1 MAYWKIDHGWIPRG
15 IPVTKPPVFRR
26 FPIILDFPVVFPSLL
41 RYVPMAD
48 GFPLVFLDFPI
59 FLPGYL
65 WYKPSLLMAD
75 VPPLMAPRSS

>member
-26 FPIILDFPVVFPSLL
+26 FPIFPIDFPVVFPSLL
-41 RYVPMAD
+41 RYVPLAD
-48 GFPLVFLDFPI
+48 GFPLI
-59 FLPGYL
+59 FLIFPYSYL
-65 WYKPSLLMAD
+65 WYKPSLLMAE